1 MTHRDVNIAE
11 IGHSD
16 IWTAS
21 AGQMSW
27 DNLAYREREGS
38 PPVWELKR
46 QFKNTNSSSKS
57 PSFSAHINEAIL
69 SPHYHRLLRKLWKYS
84 FKRHSPHR
92 KNFETKI
99 QLRAKF
105 NYFPL
110 CFLNKTRESHSD
122 RLAVQLSQNSLDFQE
137 IMQSI
142 TKSYSGHQL
151 QADTQLTVRIYTCK
165 RCALCRKCTYSILFY
180 LCQIFTHRQHV
191 VVYFQVNQLGME
203 SQSIFLSITHYAQ
216 FIILLAVHC
225 LIILRT

>member
-1 MTHRDVNIAE
+1 MWPRNHAIQPWKHKAAGGGGGGGRVNKYCVPSATNTKSCACSLKSSWQTIMERNSQSVKVIEKMTHRDVNIAE

-122 RLAVQLSQNSLDFQE
+122 RLAVQLS
-137 IMQSI
+137 
-142 TKSYSGHQL
+142 
-151 QADTQLTVRIYTCK
+151 
-165 RCALCRKCTYSILFY
+165 
-180 LCQIFTHRQHV
+180 
-191 VVYFQVNQLGME
+191 
-203 SQSIFLSITHYAQ
+203 
-216 FIILLAVHC
+216 
-225 LIILRT
+225 